1 MREKTYIFD
10 FENRDKA
17 KLKNQVSSLSFI
29 TGVYLKEYRGP
40 DIETITVP
48 EGYEIIGQSA
58 FNKNK
63 NLKTLILPDSVVKI
77 DEMAFAY
84 MKTLEK
90 IVLSKNIKKISTEAF
105 RSCTNLKEVVL
116 PINLESIGRKA
127 FFGCTSLEKIL
138 LPNTLRYIDTGAFH
152 NCSSLR
158 KINIPYNVKYIW
170 QGTFSFSGIEK
181 IEISNHELFEYKNGL
196 LIEKS
201 VNEHKRIIWANPNI
215 AKHSYVIPD
224 DITAIGEGAF
234 NGCRELSMLH
244 IHDKITSISNNR
256 WSERTTFYCRR
267 DSYGHKYATFHNIK
281 TVLK

>member
-1 MREKTYIFD
+1 MNEKAYIFD
-10 FENRDKA
+10 FENSDKEEF
-17 KLKNQVSSLSFI
+17 KNHVSGLSFI
-29 TGVYLKEYRGP
+29 SGAYLKEYRGP
-40 DIETITVP
+40 DVETITVP
-48 EGYEIIGQSA
+48 EGYEIIGQGA
-58 FNKNK
+58 FKKNT

-105 RSCTNLKEVVL
+105 RACSNLKEVVL
-116 PINLESIGRKA
+116 PINLECIGSHA
-127 FFGCTSLEKIL
+127 FFGCTRLETIL

-170 QGTFSFSGIEK
+170 QGTFTFSGVEK
-181 IEISNHELFEYKNGL
+181 IEISNHEIFEYKNGL

-201 VNEHKRIIWANPNI
+201 ESGHKRIIWANPNI
-215 AKHSYVIPD
+215 AKHSYVISD

-234 NGCRELSMLH
+234 DGCRELTMLH

-256 WSERTTFYCRR
+256 WSERTSFYCRR

-281 TVLK
+281 FVIK